1 MPHHL
6 SSEYIALFLPSLSG
20 GGAQRVMVTF
30 ANELAALGLR
40 GDQVRVDLVLGSA
53 SGPYRSEISPS
64 VSVIELGSPRVS
76 RCLLPLAKYLRKQ
89 QPTWLFSTMLH
100 ANIIAVLSK
109 YLGGCLVAGVHDAVA
124 SIR

>member
-40 GDQVRVDLVLGSA
+40 VDLVLGTA

-89 QPTWLFSTMLH
+89 ES
-100 ANIIAVLSK
+100 
-109 YLGGCLVAGVHDAVA
+109 
-124 SIR
+124 R